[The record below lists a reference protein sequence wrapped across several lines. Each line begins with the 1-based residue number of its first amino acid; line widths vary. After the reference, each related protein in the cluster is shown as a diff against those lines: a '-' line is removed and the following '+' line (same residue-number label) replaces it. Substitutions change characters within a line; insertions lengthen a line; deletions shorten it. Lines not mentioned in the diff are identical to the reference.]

1 MVGLRVILAVLLMLG
16 ANLAGATFAGAEAPT
31 QSPRP
36 QPRPQTAGL
45 APAPAVLVLPSVALA
60 ILPGLRPKPRPARLA
75 AKAVVPETV
84 EPEAVEA
91 EAPKVKPGR
100 EKRSKKGSVCGDRAI
115 KGEKLARIRGKVKG
129 CGVADP
135 VQVTS
140 VDGVRLNPPA
150 TLDCD
155 TAVALRKWVQ
165 KGMAPAFRGREVV
178 ELRIA
183 AHYICRSRNN
193 IRGNRISEH
202 GRGKAV
208 DISGFVFSDGKEW
221 SVAGNYGKE
230 IRRAH
235 KAACGVFGTTLGPG
249 SDGYHEDHL
258 HFDAARHRGGPY
270 CR

>member
-1 MVGLRVILAVLLMLG
+1 MGLRVTLAVLLMLG
-16 ANLAGATFAGAEAPT
+16 ASIAGAEAPS

-36 QPRPQTAGL
+36 QPRPQTASVT
-45 APAPAVLVLPSVALA
+45 PAPAVLVLPGTAL
-60 ILPGLRPKPRPARLA
+60 LVSPGLRPKPRPAQ
-75 AKAVVPETV
+75 AVVAEAV
-84 EPEAVEA
+84 VAEAGVAEAVVAEAVEA
-91 EAPKVKPGR
+91 EAPKAKPGR

-115 KGEKLARIRGKVKG
+115 KGEKLARIKGKVKG

-193 IRGNRISEH
+193 IKGNRISEH

-208 DISGFVFSDGKEW
+208 DISGFVFSNGKEW

-235 KAACGVFGTTLGPG
+235 KAACGIFGTTLGPG

-258 HFDAARHRGGPY
+258 HFDTASHRGGPY